1 MSEFQ
6 NKSDVSR
13 LLGSPPGYKN
23 SEQGGELTN
32 ALQKTPQ
39 SVVLIEEVEKGD
51 RNVIDLFLRILDEGC
66 VTDALGHLTNCK
78 EATFIFTSNLKISE
92 TTRFFRPEFLGRL
105 SCEPIKFESHKRSA
119 VDQICRL
126 EVDKVKKRARGQ
138 GCDFDI
144 TPEVHEFLV
153 DEADENPLGVRTI
166 RTFIEK
172 HITNPLAD
180 AILSQI
186 DPEKR
191 YEIGM
196 GENGVV
202 SVKLIE
208 S

>member
-1 MSEFQ
+1 M
-6 NKSDVSR
+6 
-13 LLGSPPGYKN
+13 
-23 SEQGGELTN
+23 
-32 ALQKTPQ
+32 
-39 SVVLIEEVEKGD
+39 
-51 RNVIDLFLRILDEGC
+51 
-66 VTDALGHLTNCK
+66 
-78 EATFIFTSNLKISE
+78 
-92 TTRFFRPEFLGRL
+92 
-105 SCEPIKFESHKRSA
+105 
-119 VDQICRL
+119 
-126 EVDKVKKRARGQ
+126 DKVKKRARGQ